1 MVFVSK
7 LLTALFLPPGC
18 VILILIILII
28 FSRWKIKIFL
38 GMLVLFFYAIS
49 IQPVS
54 DFLLKPLEN
63 AWPPLPEDT
72 DKTWPQ
78 AIVVLGGGTVQGS
91 PEAGEGHD
99 ALSSDAFKRDVY
111 AYTLRNTF
119 RVPLVFTGGKV
130 FDYDQEPEAVAAGRL
145 FETLGLDSRRII
157 LETESRNTWENARE
171 ISKLFSD
178 KETVLERAILV
189 TSAYH
194 VKRGVFCFESNGI
207 SVIPAPTDYK
217 CDRGRRYDF
226 FSFMPSAIYLENTWL
241 ALHEYIGL
249 LYYVIAYRQPSPV

>member
-18 VILILIILII
+18 IILFLIILI
-28 FSRWKIKIFL
+28 FFVRWKIKVFL

-63 AWPPLPEDT
+63 AWPPLSEHIDA
-72 DKTWPQ
+72 DWPQ
-78 AIVVLGGGTVQGS
+78 AIVVLGSGTVQGS
-91 PEAGEGHD
+91 PEEGEGHD
-99 ALSSDAFKRDVY
+99 ALSSGALKRAVY
-111 AYTLRNTF
+111 AFTLCDTF
-119 RVPLVFTGGKV
+119 QVPLVFTGGKV
-130 FDYDQEPEAVAAGRL
+130 FDYDQEPEAFAAGRL
-145 FETLGLDSRRII
+145 FETLGLDSSRII

-171 ISKLFSD
+171 IAKLFSD
-178 KETVLERAILV
+178 EETVLERVILV

-226 FSFMPSAIYLENTWL
+226 FSFMPSMSYLENTWL

-249 LYYVIAYRQPSPV
+249 LYYVIAFRK